1 MVGAKKFDPLIRLI
15 KSGDRACDA
24 AELRYA
30 KALTY
35 LRPLD
40 VGPSSTRVLA
50 HARGYLA
57 FFCAIKG
64 GED

>member
-1 MVGAKKFDPLIRLI
+1 MVGAKKFDLLTRLI

-24 AELRYA
+24 AELRYTKDLA
-30 KALTY
+30 Y
-35 LRPLD
+35 LQPLD
-40 VGPSSTRVLA
+40 VGPSSSRAVA

-57 FFCAIKG
+57 FFCAVKG